1 MASRYNPDNQD
12 LARKTSELED
22 ILTSARQ
29 ALANFITSLPAQEQ
43 IYIVQEAIL
52 PFHKNLEAIKAY
64 CDAQVIDNGQDTEDT
79 NANDLGEAARMNP
92 EEQEHPGE
100 DNQIPSPRNSPR
112 NSLTLSKSVKI
123 EH

>member
-1 MASRYNPDNQD
+1 MASRYNPDNHD
-12 LARKTSELED
+12 LARRTSDIKD
-22 ILTSARQ
+22 ILTSARK
-29 ALANFITSLPAQEQ
+29 AVANFITSLPAHEQ
-43 IYIVQEAIL
+43 RYIVQEAIL

-100 DNQIPSPRNSPR
+100 DNPF
-112 NSLTLSKSVKI
+112 
-123 EH
+123 